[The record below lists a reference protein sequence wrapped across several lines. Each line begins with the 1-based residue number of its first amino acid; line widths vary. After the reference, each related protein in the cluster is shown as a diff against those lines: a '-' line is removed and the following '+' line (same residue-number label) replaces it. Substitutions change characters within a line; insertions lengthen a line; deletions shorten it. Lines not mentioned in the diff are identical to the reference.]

1 MNHLNDVID
10 TTNPAALV
18 HGNFE
23 RIDSQ
28 LYGGEVAIAASA
40 IDWSLGAVFTKTLS
54 GNVTFTFANLKNGRS
69 ILVLLN
75 GSAGTYTVTWPA
87 GILWPGGTAHSM
99 TATGVDIVRFSR
111 IGGTV
116 YGWVQSDLS

>member
-1 MNHLNDVID
+1 MEHLNNVEN

-18 HGNFE
+18 QGNFE

-40 IDWSLGAVFTKTLS
+40 IDWSLGKVFTKTLS
-54 GNVTFTFANLKNGRS
+54 GNVTFTFSNLKNGRE
-69 ILVLLN
+69 ITVVLD
-75 GSAGTYTVTWPA
+75 GSAGSYTVTWPG

-99 TATGVDIVRFSR
+99 TATGVDIVRFQR
-111 IGGTV
+111 VGGTV
-116 YGWVQSDLS
+116 YGWVQSDWS

>member
-1 MNHLNDVID
+1 MNHLNDVTN

-18 HGNFE
+18 QGNFE

-28 LYGGEVAIAASA
+28 LYGGEVEISASA
-40 IDWSLGAVFTKTLS
+40 IDWSLGKVFTKTLA
-54 GNVTFTFANLKNGRS
+54 GNTTFTFSNLKNGRE
-69 ILVLLN
+69 ITVVLD
-75 GSAGTYTVTWPA
+75 GSAGSYTVTWPG

-116 YGWVQSDLS
+116 YGRFESDLS